1 MRTEKQYLLD
11 EVNSYLEKSDHVI
24 VTNYE
29 KIDSVQTAELR
40 STLRAL
46 GAEFHVVKNRILK
59 VAAKDKNL
67 PDVSQHLTG
76 QTAIVVGGEDVSGV
90 IKALKKF
97 HKATEK
103 NEIKVGIIGDA
114 ELSNDELTALAELPS
129 LDVLRGQ
136 LLGLFTQPAT
146 QMVSVLAANPR
157 SILYVLKAKA
167 DLAV

>member
-76 QTAIVVGGEDVSGV
+76 QTAIVVGGEDV
-90 IKALKKF
+90 
-97 HKATEK
+97 
-103 NEIKVGIIGDA
+103 
-114 ELSNDELTALAELPS
+114 
-129 LDVLRGQ
+129 
-136 LLGLFTQPAT
+136 
-146 QMVSVLAANPR
+146 
-157 SILYVLKAKA
+157 
-167 DLAV
+167 